1 MDEKKRQPVKEAVAL
16 EYNIE
21 QDAPKVVAAGRGLV
35 AERIVEKAEEMK
47 IPVHADAD
55 LAHTLNALQIGQE
68 IPAELYAVVA
78 QVLLYVRSLDRKR

>member
-1 MDEKKRQPVKEAVAL
+1 MDEKKRPLKEAVAL

-21 QDAPKVVAAGRGLV
+21 QAAPKVVAAGRGES
-35 AERIVEKAEEMK
+35 AERIVAKAEELK

-68 IPAELYAVVA
+68 IPAELYTVVA
-78 QVLLYVRSLDRKR
+78 QVLLYVRNLDKKN